1 MIELVFPQNQPDL
14 FADSPVVFSYITNKT
29 LWDQLKNV
37 TPDLFTSQNNP
48 CLDLKQL
55 CCASALKIFL
65 D

>member
-1 MIELVFPQNQPDL
+1 MIDLVFPQNQPYL
-14 FADSPVVFSYITNKT
+14 FAKTPVAFSYITNKT

-37 TPDLFTSQNNP
+37 TPDLFTPQNNP

-55 CCASALKIFL
+55 CCVSALKIFL